1 MGDRTDKGENVKI
14 WTSLIVAGAILAL
27 AVPSAFAARTAI
39 PADPAVSVGPT
50 YLMHAPTTQQLVAL
64 RTRKQADRI
73 KVLLKKNKV
82 LTAKNQK
89 LAADNLAQLATI
101 GNLNSQI
108 WTLTH
113 KDVVQPNPVN
123 PDQDCIDYQLCT
135 PEQDCKY
142 WGNQCQYVTTT
153 PATDAVREA
162 SSSEGGS
169 QG

>member
-1 MGDRTDKGENVKI
+1 MKI
-14 WTSLIVAGAILAL
+14 WTSIIVAGAILAL

-39 PADPAVSVGPT
+39 PADSGIGPG
-50 YLMHAPTTQQLVAL
+50 YVLHAPTKQQLVAL
-64 RTRKQADRI
+64 HTRRQDLQI
-73 KVLLKKNKV
+73 KALIAKNTKLV
-82 LTAKNQK
+82 AKNQK

-113 KDVVQPNPVN
+113 QNDAGGTVPAVD
-123 PDQDCIDYQLCT
+123 PDQDCIDYGLCT
-135 PEQDCKY
+135 TEQNCKY
-142 WGNQCQYVTTT
+142 WGNDCQYVTTT
-153 PATDAVREA
+153 PATDAAREA

>member
-1 MGDRTDKGENVKI
+1 MKI

-27 AVPSAFAARTAI
+27 AVPSAFAARTGL
-39 PADPAVSVGPT
+39 PADPAVSVGPM
-50 YLMHAPTTQQLVAL
+50 YVMHAPTKQQLVVL
-64 RTRKQADRI
+64 RTRKQSEQI
-73 KVLLKKNKV
+73 KALLAKNKV
-82 LTAKNQK
+82 LIAKNKK
-89 LAADNLAQLATI
+89 LAADNLTQLATI
-101 GNLNSQI
+101 GNLNSQL

-123 PDQDCIDYQLCT
+123 PDQECIDYQLCT

-153 PATDAVREA
+153 PATDAAREA
-162 SSSEGGS
+162 SSTEGGS